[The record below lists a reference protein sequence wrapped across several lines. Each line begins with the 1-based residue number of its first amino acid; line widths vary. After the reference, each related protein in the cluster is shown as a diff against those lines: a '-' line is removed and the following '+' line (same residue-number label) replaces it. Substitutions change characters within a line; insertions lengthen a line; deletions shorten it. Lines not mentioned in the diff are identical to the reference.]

1 MKYSQRIQ
9 ELPPDE
15 RPYEK
20 CLHSGP
26 EKLTDSE
33 LLAVVLRSGTRGSS
47 SVQLADEVLH
57 LGQNEQGLLGIYH
70 LSMEDLMQIR
80 GIGQVKAVQI
90 KCIGELSKRIATRE
104 AGKLLDFH
112 SPDTIAAYYME
123 RMRHEEQEQMICTML
138 NTKNQFL
145 GDEVISRGT
154 VNSSLVSPRD
164 LILAAFRHRAVYM
177 ILVHNHPS
185 GNPEPSKDDLLFTKK
200 SMESRSTGRYSTS
213 GSYCDRGSAV
223 FQLSTGGV
231 AFLTEILPEYSGS
244 VKAVNRYVGI
254 CKTEG
259 ICIYV

>member
-70 LSMEDLMQIR
+70 LSMKDLMQIR

-123 RMRHEEQEQMICTML
+123 RMRHLSREEMIL
-138 NTKNQFL
+138 IFFNGKNK
-145 GDEVISRGT
+145 VIKELTVSVGT
-154 VNSSLVSPRD
+154 VNQTVASPRE
-164 LILAAFRHRAVYM
+164 LFLEALRCEAVSVLM
-177 ILVHNHPS
+177 IHNHPS
-185 GNPEPSKDDLLFTKK
+185 GDPTPF
-200 SMESRSTGRYSTS
+200 
-213 GSYCDRGSAV
+213 
-223 FQLSTGGV
+223 
-231 AFLTEILPEYSGS
+231 
-244 VKAVNRYVGI
+244 
-254 CKTEG
+254 
-259 ICIYV
+259 

>member
-9 ELPPDE
+9 ERPPDE

-33 LLAVVLRSGTRGSS
+33 LLAVVLRSGTHGSS

-185 GNPEPSKDDLLFTKK
+185 GNPEPSKDDLLFTKRVWEAGALVDIPLLDHIVIGDQQYF
-200 SMESRSTGRYSTS
+200 SFRQEGL
-213 GSYCDRGSAV
+213 
-223 FQLSTGGV
+223 LS
-231 AFLTEILPEYSGS
+231 
-244 VKAVNRYVGI
+244 
-254 CKTEG
+254 
-259 ICIYV
+259 

>member
-47 SVQLADEVLH
+47 SVQLAYEVLH
-57 LGQNEQGLLGIYH
+57 LGIYH

-185 GNPEPSKDDLLFTKK
+185 GNPEPSKDDLLFTKRVWEAGALVDIPLLDHIVIGDQQYF
-200 SMESRSTGRYSTS
+200 SFRQEGL
-213 GSYCDRGSAV
+213 
-223 FQLSTGGV
+223 LS
-231 AFLTEILPEYSGS
+231 
-244 VKAVNRYVGI
+244 
-254 CKTEG
+254 
-259 ICIYV
+259 

>member
-80 GIGQVKAVQI
+80 RNGQVNSVQI

-164 LILAAFRHRAVYM
+164 LILAAFRHRAIYM

-185 GNPEPSKDDLLFTKK
+185 GNPEPSKDDLLFTKRVWK
-200 SMESRSTGRYSTS
+200 AGALVDIPLLDHIVIGDQQYFSFRQEGL
-213 GSYCDRGSAV
+213 
-223 FQLSTGGV
+223 LS
-231 AFLTEILPEYSGS
+231 
-244 VKAVNRYVGI
+244 
-254 CKTEG
+254 
-259 ICIYV
+259 

>member
-1 MKYSQRIQ
+1 MSSFRTGEADRQRT
-9 ELPPDE
+9 
-15 RPYEK
+15 
-20 CLHSGP
+20 SGCCS
-26 EKLTDSE
+26 TI
-33 LLAVVLRSGTRGSS
+33 RYRGNS

-185 GNPEPSKDDLLFTKK
+185 GNPEPSKDDLLFTKRVWEAGALVDIPLLDHIVIGDQQYF
-200 SMESRSTGRYSTS
+200 SFRQEGL
-213 GSYCDRGSAV
+213 
-223 FQLSTGGV
+223 LS
-231 AFLTEILPEYSGS
+231 
-244 VKAVNRYVGI
+244 
-254 CKTEG
+254 
-259 ICIYV
+259 

>member
-112 SPDTIAAYYME
+112 SPDTIA
-123 RMRHEEQEQMICTML
+123 EQEQMICTML

-185 GNPEPSKDDLLFTKK
+185 GNPEPSKDDLLFTKRVWEAGALVDIPLLDHIVIGDQQYF
-200 SMESRSTGRYSTS
+200 SFRQEGL
-213 GSYCDRGSAV
+213 
-223 FQLSTGGV
+223 LS
-231 AFLTEILPEYSGS
+231 
-244 VKAVNRYVGI
+244 
-254 CKTEG
+254 
-259 ICIYV
+259 

>member
-15 RPYEK
+15 RTYEK

-33 LLAVVLRSGTRGSS
+33 LLAVILRSGTRGSS

-185 GNPEPSKDDLLFTKK
+185 GNPEPSKDDLLFTKRVWEAGALVDIPLLDHIVIGDQQYF
-200 SMESRSTGRYSTS
+200 SFRQEGL
-213 GSYCDRGSAV
+213 
-223 FQLSTGGV
+223 LS
-231 AFLTEILPEYSGS
+231 
-244 VKAVNRYVGI
+244 
-254 CKTEG
+254 
-259 ICIYV
+259 

>member
-185 GNPEPSKDDLLFTKK
+185 GNDRPSSHDITLTKK
-200 SMESRSTGRYSTS
+200 VQEAGRVLDITLLDHIIVCPDRYYSFADN
-213 GSYCDRGSAV
+213 GM
-223 FQLSTGGV
+223 L
-231 AFLTEILPEYSGS
+231 
-244 VKAVNRYVGI
+244 
-254 CKTEG
+254 
-259 ICIYV
+259 